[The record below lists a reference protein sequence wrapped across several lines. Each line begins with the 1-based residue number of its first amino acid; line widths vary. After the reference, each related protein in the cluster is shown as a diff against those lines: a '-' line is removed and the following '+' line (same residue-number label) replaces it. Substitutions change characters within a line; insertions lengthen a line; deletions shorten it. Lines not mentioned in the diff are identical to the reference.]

1 MEDLAEASDEA
12 TEALRSAADILR
24 ERQGLERQLLQ
35 LQGDTAA
42 LRALDRAALDESNRA
57 LFDRI
62 TALQDSQAA
71 EAAAAEAT
79 RTAAAAA
86 EEAARAA
93 AAETQRIGQE
103 RLGLERQLLQLQGDT
118 ATIRALERGA
128 LDESNR
134 ALFDRITALQDS
146 QAAEAAAA
154 EATRTAAAA
163 AQEAARAAQAEAQR
177 IGQERLGLER
187 QLLQLQGNTA
197 AIRALERGALE
208 NSNRALFD
216 YVTALQDAQA
226 AAAAM
231 EASERTLADLRAQAA
246 QEALANKQRLAQD
259 ATAATN
265 AAFDAVR
272 RAIDAQAA
280 AAEAAIRSAFDL
292 QMRNINA
299 QKTAAEAAKQVAQET
314 LQSARPLFD
323 FLGKQ
328 VQELNGL
335 AGFGMSGAQ
344 GRRFVQDALT
354 SLRATGTLPNEDR
367 LQEAVQAARRELDP
381 SRYASAAELR
391 RDTLLLANSLAEL
404 QSATGQQLSGAE
416 RALSIAE
423 KQLKTQEDAA
433 RVAQEQLDLQLDAT
447 RVNAASELAI
457 AQAQLNALRSIDTGI
472 LSVSDAMSRLGSAIA
487 AETVATAAANQAL
500 TAAVLAA
507 AQANATAAE
516 SAANIARA
524 NAATLTAANAA
535 VVAAASIASA
545 AQPARTQTSRT
556 VAELEGLLPENWF
569 RDYDAAEKIAFFNEK
584 KVTIAELTAYEQQ
597 QGKSEKEIRELL
609 DFILANGYRGFAE
622 GGLHTGGLRL
632 VGERGPELEVTGP
645 ARYWSFEQT
654 NAMFSGGR
662 AQERRMIAQLEE
674 LRAEMEGLR
683 AEARSTA
690 VATNKTARILDRV
703 TPDGTSLQT
712 VAAT

>member
-1 MEDLAEASDEA
+1 
-12 TEALRSAADILR
+12 
-24 ERQGLERQLLQ
+24 
-35 LQGDTAA
+35 
-42 LRALDRAALDESNRA
+42 
-57 LFDRI
+57 
-62 TALQDSQAA
+62 
-71 EAAAAEAT
+71 
-79 RTAAAAA
+79 
-86 EEAARAA
+86 
-93 AAETQRIGQE
+93 
-103 RLGLERQLLQLQGDT
+103 
-118 ATIRALERGA
+118 
-128 LDESNR
+128 
-134 ALFDRITALQDS
+134 
-146 QAAEAAAA
+146 
-154 EATRTAAAA
+154 
-163 AQEAARAAQAEAQR
+163 
-177 IGQERLGLER
+177 
-187 QLLQLQGNTA
+187 
-197 AIRALERGALE
+197 
-208 NSNRALFD
+208 
-216 YVTALQDAQA
+216 
-226 AAAAM
+226 M

-299 QKTAAEAAKQVAQET
+299 QKTAAEAARQVAQET

-662 AQERRMIAQLEE
+662 AQERRMIAQLEA